1 MARSSKSATKQRS
14 TKSNEVK
21 NDVRNSISNKLKDE
35 LLSYYRDMVLIRRFE
50 EKAGQLYGMGLIGGF
65 CHLYIGQ
72 EAVVVGMQA
81 AIDSKS
87 SVVTS
92 YRDHGHML
100 ACGMD
105 PSGVM
110 AELTGR
116 VGGYSKGKG
125 GSMHMFSREKN
136 FFGGHGI
143 VAAQVPIGTG
153 LAFGHKYR
161 DEEAVCLTYL
171 GDGAIN
177 QGQVYESF
185 NMAALWNLPV
195 IFIIEN
201 NKYGMGTSV
210 TRASAGRSLAER
222 GKAYGIPG
230 IEVDGMNVF
239 SVREAGKEALDYSRN
254 GKGPFILEMK
264 TYRYRGHSMSDPA
277 KYRARSEVDA
287 VRQQKDCIENI
298 KEILQE
304 NKVTEDELKGFD
316 TEIKS
321 IVSKAAEF
329 ALESDLPDQSEL
341 LTDIYL

>member
-1 MARSSKSATKQRS
+1 
-14 TKSNEVK
+14 
-21 NDVRNSISNKLKDE
+21 
-35 LLSYYRDMVLIRRFE
+35 
-50 EKAGQLYGMGLIGGF
+50 
-65 CHLYIGQ
+65 
-72 EAVVVGMQA
+72 
-81 AIDSKS
+81 
-87 SVVTS
+87 
-92 YRDHGHML
+92 
-100 ACGMD
+100 
-105 PSGVM
+105 
-110 AELTGR
+110 
-116 VGGYSKGKG
+116 
-125 GSMHMFSREKN
+125 
-136 FFGGHGI
+136 
-143 VAAQVPIGTG
+143 
-153 LAFGHKYR
+153 
-161 DEEAVCLTYL
+161 
-171 GDGAIN
+171 
-177 QGQVYESF
+177 
-185 NMAALWNLPV
+185 MAALWKLPV

-287 VRQQKDCIENI
+287 VRQQKDCIENL

-304 NKVTEDELKGFD
+304 NKVTDDELKSFD

-321 IVSKAAEF
+321 TVSKAAEF
-329 ALESDLPDQSEL
+329 ALESDLPDKKEL